1 MTIAAGQST
10 KTFTVAASSF
20 QHFAAGT
27 MVEGGTLTA
36 AVQDVLGYDLG
47 TPSSVAVSIVIH
59 SMIGFDQASYTV
71 GEAAGTLTVKLTG
84 RTSPGAPQPTSNT
97 STVELTPVD
106 QTTSSGDFDA
116 SFIAYQF
123 TPSHFSLT
131 GGVWKAE
138 ESLAITIT
146 NDDLDEDDETFDLE
160 IEYQVGTQHS
170 PLVDASGNSC
180 GSKCTVTVTITD
192 NDTAGVTVS
201 KSALTVTEQ
210 DTSGDTYTV
219 VLDSQPTADVTISVG
234 GQSGTDVTAAPTPM
248 TFTTLNWNTAQTVT
262 VTGDD
267 DADLTNDMVSLTHN
281 AASSDGDYQGIG
293 IAGVTVTVNDN
304 DTAQVLGLMIEPGNA
319 QLVVGWTAVANATG
333 YQVQWK
339 SGGQGYNNS
348 GRRAVIS
355 SGSTTS
361 HTIGSLSNG
370 TEYTVRVRATRTGA
384 NDGPYSAEVLE
395 TPVMPTAAGVTVS
408 ESALTV
414 TEQDSTGDTYTVV
427 LDRLPTASVTVT
439 VGGLGSSDLTA
450 NPSSLTFTT
459 VNWATAQMVTVTAG
473 NDADTTNDTVSLSH
487 SAMSS
492 DSAYQGIT
500 IAGLTVTV
508 NDNDTAQVT
517 GLMVEPGNAQLVVGW
532 TAVSNATGYEVQW
545 KSGVQSYN
553 NSRQATISS
562 GSTTSHTIS
571 SLSNGTE
578 YTVRIRATRTGA
590 NSGAYSAEA
599 LETPVMPTAAGV
611 TVSKSALTVTEQD
624 STGDTYTVVLDRQ
637 PTASVTIS
645 INGQAGTDVDATP
658 TPMTFTTGNWATAQ
672 MVTVT
677 AANDA
682 DTTNDTVSLSHS
694 AVSSDSAYQGITIA
708 GVTVTVADND
718 TAQVT
723 GLMVEPGNAQLAV
736 EWTAVANATGY
747 EVQWKSGGQSYN
759 TSRQAT
765 ISSGSTTSHTIS
777 SLNNGTAYTVR
788 VRATRTGAN
797 DGPYSAE
804 VVKTPVMPTAAGVT
818 VSKSALT
825 VTEQDTTGDTY
836 TVVLDRLP
844 TASVTVTVGG
854 FSSSDVTANPSSL
867 TFTTGNWATA
877 QMVTVTAGDDAD
889 TTNDTVSLTHSA
901 MSSDSDYQGI
911 TIAGLTVTV
920 TDNDTGNTP
929 AEGKPTISG
938 PAQVGR
944 TLTASTAEITDAEG
958 LTTVTYSYQ
967 WLASGTVIGGA
978 TSSTYSVSASVQGD
992 TIAVRVTFDDDEDNP
1007 ETLTSNATSNA
1018 VVPAAVTCP
1027 TDTLWC
1033 STLTAGYGTANMD
1046 GEFFLGLGA
1055 GIGTPPES
1063 YGSLD
1068 DATFTHLGVAYT
1080 VTQFFVD
1087 ADTGT
1092 AAFATSPNLP
1102 DDGAGLTLQVQQV
1115 SGQRE
1120 IPLSGKSYFSVPY
1133 LPTTTKAWQLGFA
1146 LKSSV
1151 LDPLTAPLLRGFD
1164 RVYDPYEYQTDED
1177 TEVTVWLTYA
1187 NRPAEG
1193 GPTIS
1198 GRAQVG
1204 ETLTAGIGDIADAD
1218 GLPTTFP
1225 GDYALQWLRVD
1236 ADGVSNE
1243 TPIGAG
1249 AVTYTPVAADVGKKL
1264 RVQVSFSDDGGGS
1277 ETLTSDA
1284 YPSSGTI
1291 TDGSTAGVT
1300 VSKSALTVTEEDSS
1314 GDTYT
1319 VVLNTQPTASVTV
1332 TVGGLGSSDLTA
1344 TPASLTFTTVN
1355 WQTAQTV
1362 TVTAGS
1368 DTDLTDDTV
1377 ALSHSAAS
1385 SDSAYQGITIAGL
1398 TVTVE
1403 DNDEPAP
1410 PPPPG
1415 VRALVSNL
1423 YETPASTG
1431 TDFETVA
1438 QPFTTGNNP
1447 DGYVLTSVEL
1457 RADDTTDGTRFRV
1470 QIVTLDG
1477 DGEPSALLY
1486 TLSNPASIDDGP
1498 LTFTAPA
1505 SANLAADTSYAVQ
1518 VVISSANG
1526 GPNPGATLD
1535 VTPSWNEDLALYGWS
1550 IANTRFKRSSDTD
1563 PWSSSFTRLVQ
1574 MRIRG
1579 VFYSGPSSDA
1589 TLAALTLADASD
1601 NSAIALNESF
1611 AAGTT
1616 SYAAAVDDA
1625 VELVTIDAEAADGG
1639 ATLAFLDGSGA
1650 ALADA
1655 DANADGWQVRLGA
1668 SATTVQVEVTA
1679 EDATTLTYTV
1689 AVIVNDNADATLR
1702 SLSLSGVPLSPA
1714 FSPEVPSYSANVA
1727 YTVAS
1732 TTVTAVPA
1740 QSGAAAVVKLDGA
1753 TDADGT
1759 VDLAEGAN
1767 AITVEVTA
1775 PNGTAMRTYTIT
1787 VTRRMEGQLS
1797 ADATLRSLSLSGVAF
1812 SPTFSAGVTSYTASV
1827 ADTVSSTTVTA
1838 ATSHTGATA
1847 VVKLDGALDTDG
1859 TVDLA
1864 EGANAITV
1872 EVTAEDGTS
1881 MQTYTVTVTRGAVG
1895 PPVITGVGGGGGG
1908 GSGGPSPSTVDFEW
1922 TVKHDIEELDA
1933 GHDKPSG
1940 MWSDGATLWL
1950 AENGDGADDA
1960 IYAYDL
1966 ASGERVPEKEF
1977 ELDEANRA
1985 PRGIWSDGE
1994 RAWVSD
2000 SGRDK
2005 LYAYDLATGERLE
2018 ERDIALAGGNSDPRG
2033 IWSDGQT
2040 MWVLDGRADAL
2051 FAYDLATGELLAEY
2065 ALASDNDDPHGLWSD
2080 GVTVWVSNHDPKHLF
2095 AYRLPPRPEA
2105 PAAADAE
2112 AQDLERVAEEE
2123 FGELSG
2129 ASNNSPRGIWAAGGV
2144 MYVADES
2151 DGKVYSYNMPDAIDA
2166 RLASLSLSGV
2176 DIGEFDG
2183 GRTEYEGAVGEGVT
2197 ETTVAATTV
2206 QRRTAVAID
2215 PPDADGNGA
2224 NGHQVAL
2231 EGVEEI
2237 TVTVTSADG
2246 SRERVYRVAFTQALA
2261 EIALDTGWNT
2271 FAWPGAGGV
2280 AIADALR
2287 GDGDLAN
2294 DISAAVAALY
2304 GWDGEAGGW
2313 RAFFPALADVAGV
2326 NTLATLEQ
2334 GGAYWIAVSEP
2345 VTWTVP
2351 ALATV
2356 AEAEVEATARATAFA
2371 GTVTDPDGE
2380 VVAEGLAVE
2389 AYVGDTRCNAGEP
2402 VATYVAL
2409 EDGRSVTRYY
2419 ASVAHADQL
2428 AGCAAAG
2435 GEVSFR
2441 IGDRAVVETGTWDNT
2456 AYPWQT
2462 LGLTLA
2468 RETASEETVTI
2479 DVAVWRQN
2487 EDPFN
2492 ALAALYI
2499 STRAPGESWITH
2511 DDDGALA
2518 MTLYT
2523 SPRSGARNW
2532 YRSELTPVEVVLA
2545 DGSTVT
2551 IDVAVWRNVGAPTS
2565 LYISTRVPG
2574 EGWITHDG
2582 DGALAMT
2589 LYTSPRSGAQNW
2601 YRSDLTPIEVAVQ

>member
-1 MTIAAGQST
+1 M
-10 KTFTVAASSF
+10 
-20 QHFAAGT
+20 
-27 MVEGGTLTA
+27 
-36 AVQDVLGYDLG
+36 
-47 TPSSVAVSIVIH
+47 
-59 SMIGFDQASYTV
+59 
-71 GEAAGTLTVKLTG
+71 
-84 RTSPGAPQPTSNT
+84 
-97 STVELTPVD
+97 
-106 QTTSSGDFDA
+106 
-116 SFIAYQF
+116 
-123 TPSHFSLT
+123 
-131 GGVWKAE
+131 E

-160 IEYQVGTQHS
+160 IEYRVGTQHS

-201 KSALTVTEQ
+201 KSSLTVTEQ
-210 DTSGDTYTV
+210 DASGDSYTV

-248 TFTTLNWNTAQTVT
+248 TFTTLNWATAQT
-262 VTGDD
+262 
-267 DADLTNDMVSLTHN
+267 
-281 AASSDGDYQGIG
+281 
-293 IAGVTVTVNDN
+293 
-304 DTAQVLGLMIEPGNA
+304 
-319 QLVVGWTAVANATG
+319 
-333 YQVQWK
+333 
-339 SGGQGYNNS
+339 
-348 GRRAVIS
+348 
-355 SGSTTS
+355 
-361 HTIGSLSNG
+361 
-370 TEYTVRVRATRTGA
+370 
-384 NDGPYSAEVLE
+384 
-395 TPVMPTAAGVTVS
+395 
-408 ESALTV
+408 
-414 TEQDSTGDTYTVV
+414 
-427 LDRLPTASVTVT
+427 
-439 VGGLGSSDLTA
+439 
-450 NPSSLTFTT
+450 
-459 VNWATAQMVTVTAG
+459 
-473 NDADTTNDTVSLSH
+473 
-487 SAMSS
+487 
-492 DSAYQGIT
+492 
-500 IAGLTVTV
+500 
-508 NDNDTAQVT
+508 
-517 GLMVEPGNAQLVVGW
+517 
-532 TAVSNATGYEVQW
+532 
-545 KSGVQSYN
+545 
-553 NSRQATISS
+553 
-562 GSTTSHTIS
+562 
-571 SLSNGTE
+571 
-578 YTVRIRATRTGA
+578 
-590 NSGAYSAEA
+590 
-599 LETPVMPTAAGV
+599 
-611 TVSKSALTVTEQD
+611 
-624 STGDTYTVVLDRQ
+624 
-637 PTASVTIS
+637 
-645 INGQAGTDVDATP
+645 
-658 TPMTFTTGNWATAQ
+658 
-672 MVTVT
+672 
-677 AANDA
+677 
-682 DTTNDTVSLSHS
+682 
-694 AVSSDSAYQGITIA
+694 
-708 GVTVTVADND
+708 
-718 TAQVT
+718 
-723 GLMVEPGNAQLAV
+723 
-736 EWTAVANATGY
+736 
-747 EVQWKSGGQSYN
+747 
-759 TSRQAT
+759 
-765 ISSGSTTSHTIS
+765 
-777 SLNNGTAYTVR
+777 
-788 VRATRTGAN
+788 
-797 DGPYSAE
+797 
-804 VVKTPVMPTAAGVT
+804 
-818 VSKSALT
+818 
-825 VTEQDTTGDTY
+825 
-836 TVVLDRLP
+836 
-844 TASVTVTVGG
+844 
-854 FSSSDVTANPSSL
+854 
-867 TFTTGNWATA
+867 
-877 QMVTVTAGDDAD
+877 VTVTAGDDAD

-920 TDNDTGNTP
+920 ADNDTGNTP

-938 PAQVGR
+938 PAQAGR
-944 TLTASTAEITDAEG
+944 TLTASTAGISDAEG
-958 LTTVTYSYQ
+958 LTTVSYSYQ

-992 TIAVRVTFDDDEDNP
+992 RIAVRVTFDDDEDNP
-1007 ETLTSNATSNA
+1007 ETLTSNATNNA

-1027 TDTLWC
+1027 TGTLWC

-1063 YGSLD
+1063 YGSL
-1068 DATFTHLGVAYT
+1068 AAAAFTHLGAPYT
-1080 VTQFFVD
+1080 VTVLHVD
-1087 ADTGT
+1087 ADFGT
-1092 AAFATSPNLP
+1092 ASFATSPNLP

-1115 SGQRE
+1115 SGQRD
-1120 IPLSGKSYFSVPY
+1120 IPLSGKPYFSVPY

-1146 LKSSV
+1146 LNSIV
-1151 LDPLTAPLLRGFD
+1151 ADPLTAPLLRGFD
-1164 RVYDPYEYQTDED
+1164 RLYDQYEYQTDED
-1177 TEVTVWLTYA
+1177 TEVTVWLSYA

-1225 GDYALQWLRVD
+1225 GNYTLQWLRVD

-1249 AVTYTPVAADVGKKL
+1249 AVTYTPVAADQGKKL
-1264 RVQVSFSDDGGGS
+1264 KVQVSFSDDGGGS

-1314 GDTYT
+1314 GDSYT

-1344 TPASLTFTTVN
+1344 NPASLTFTTVN

-1398 TVTVE
+1398 TVTVT
-1403 DNDEPAP
+1403 DNDDPLP

-1579 VFYSGPSSDA
+1579 VFYSGPSNDA
-1589 TLAALTLADASD
+1589 TLAALTLEDASD

-1625 VELVTIDAEAADGG
+1625 VELVTIDAETADGG

-1668 SATTVQVEVTA
+1668 SATAIQVEVTA

-1689 AVIVNDNADATLR
+1689 AVIVSDNADATLR

-1727 YTVAS
+1727 YAVAS

-1740 QSGAAAVVKLDGA
+1740 QSGATAVVKLDGA

-1847 VVKLDGALDTDG
+1847 VVKLNGALDTDG

-1864 EGANAITV
+1864 EGANTITV

-1881 MQTYTVTVTRGAVG
+1881 MQTYTITVTRGAVG

-1908 GSGGPSPSTVDFEW
+1908 GGGPSPSTVDFEW

-1966 ASGERVPEKEF
+1966 ASGERV
-1977 ELDEANRA
+1977 R
-1985 PRGIWSDGE
+1985 
-1994 RAWVSD
+1994 
-2000 SGRDK
+2000 
-2005 LYAYDLATGERLE
+2005 
-2018 ERDIALAGGNSDPRG
+2018 
-2033 IWSDGQT
+2033 
-2040 MWVLDGRADAL
+2040 
-2051 FAYDLATGELLAEY
+2051 
-2065 ALASDNDDPHGLWSD
+2065 
-2080 GVTVWVSNHDPKHLF
+2080 
-2095 AYRLPPRPEA
+2095 
-2105 PAAADAE
+2105 
-2112 AQDLERVAEEE
+2112 
-2123 FGELSG
+2123 
-2129 ASNNSPRGIWAAGGV
+2129 
-2144 MYVADES
+2144 
-2151 DGKVYSYNMPDAIDA
+2151 
-2166 RLASLSLSGV
+2166 
-2176 DIGEFDG
+2176 
-2183 GRTEYEGAVGEGVT
+2183 
-2197 ETTVAATTV
+2197 
-2206 QRRTAVAID
+2206 
-2215 PPDADGNGA
+2215 
-2224 NGHQVAL
+2224 
-2231 EGVEEI
+2231 
-2237 TVTVTSADG
+2237 
-2246 SRERVYRVAFTQALA
+2246 
-2261 EIALDTGWNT
+2261 
-2271 FAWPGAGGV
+2271 
-2280 AIADALR
+2280 
-2287 GDGDLAN
+2287 
-2294 DISAAVAALY
+2294 
-2304 GWDGEAGGW
+2304 
-2313 RAFFPALADVAGV
+2313 
-2326 NTLATLEQ
+2326 
-2334 GGAYWIAVSEP
+2334 
-2345 VTWTVP
+2345 
-2351 ALATV
+2351 
-2356 AEAEVEATARATAFA
+2356 
-2371 GTVTDPDGE
+2371 
-2380 VVAEGLAVE
+2380 
-2389 AYVGDTRCNAGEP
+2389 
-2402 VATYVAL
+2402 
-2409 EDGRSVTRYY
+2409 
-2419 ASVAHADQL
+2419 
-2428 AGCAAAG
+2428 
-2435 GEVSFR
+2435 
-2441 IGDRAVVETGTWDNT
+2441 
-2456 AYPWQT
+2456 
-2462 LGLTLA
+2462 
-2468 RETASEETVTI
+2468 
-2479 DVAVWRQN
+2479 
-2487 EDPFN
+2487 
-2492 ALAALYI
+2492 
-2499 STRAPGESWITH
+2499 
-2511 DDDGALA
+2511 
-2518 MTLYT
+2518 
-2523 SPRSGARNW
+2523 GARV
-2532 YRSELTPVEVVLA
+2532 RA
-2545 DGSTVT
+2545 
-2551 IDVAVWRNVGAPTS
+2551 R
-2565 LYISTRVPG
+2565 
-2574 EGWITHDG
+2574 
-2582 DGALAMT
+2582 
-2589 LYTSPRSGAQNW
+2589 
-2601 YRSDLTPIEVAVQ
+2601 

>member
-1 MTIAAGQST
+1 
-10 KTFTVAASSF
+10 
-20 QHFAAGT
+20 
-27 MVEGGTLTA
+27 
-36 AVQDVLGYDLG
+36 
-47 TPSSVAVSIVIH
+47 
-59 SMIGFDQASYTV
+59 
-71 GEAAGTLTVKLTG
+71 
-84 RTSPGAPQPTSNT
+84 
-97 STVELTPVD
+97 
-106 QTTSSGDFDA
+106 
-116 SFIAYQF
+116 
-123 TPSHFSLT
+123 
-131 GGVWKAE
+131 
-138 ESLAITIT
+138 
-146 NDDLDEDDETFDLE
+146 
-160 IEYQVGTQHS
+160 
-170 PLVDASGNSC
+170 
-180 GSKCTVTVTITD
+180 
-192 NDTAGVTVS
+192 
-201 KSALTVTEQ
+201 
-210 DTSGDTYTV
+210 
-219 VLDSQPTADVTISVG
+219 
-234 GQSGTDVTAAPTPM
+234 
-248 TFTTLNWNTAQTVT
+248 
-262 VTGDD
+262 
-267 DADLTNDMVSLTHN
+267 
-281 AASSDGDYQGIG
+281 
-293 IAGVTVTVNDN
+293 
-304 DTAQVLGLMIEPGNA
+304 
-319 QLVVGWTAVANATG
+319 
-333 YQVQWK
+333 
-339 SGGQGYNNS
+339 
-348 GRRAVIS
+348 
-355 SGSTTS
+355 
-361 HTIGSLSNG
+361 
-370 TEYTVRVRATRTGA
+370 
-384 NDGPYSAEVLE
+384 
-395 TPVMPTAAGVTVS
+395 
-408 ESALTV
+408 
-414 TEQDSTGDTYTVV
+414 
-427 LDRLPTASVTVT
+427 
-439 VGGLGSSDLTA
+439 
-450 NPSSLTFTT
+450 
-459 VNWATAQMVTVTAG
+459 MVTVTAG

-508 NDNDTAQVT
+508 NDNDTARVT
-517 GLMVEPGNAQLVVGW
+517 GVMIEPGNAQLVVGW

-545 KSGVQSYN
+545 KSGGQSYN
-553 NSRQATISS
+553 TSGRQDTIGS
-562 GSTTSHTIS
+562 GSTTSHTIP
-571 SLSNGTE
+571 SLTNGTE
-578 YTVRIRATRTGA
+578 YTVRVRATRTGA
-590 NSGAYSAEA
+590 NAGAYSAEA

-677 AANDA
+677 AGNDA

-723 GLMVEPGNAQLAV
+723 GLMVDPGNAQLAV
-736 EWTAVANATGY
+736 QWTAVANATGY
-747 EVQWKSGGQSYN
+747 EVQWKSGGQVYN
-759 TSRQAT
+759 TSGRQAT

-777 SLNNGTAYTVR
+777 SLNNGTEYSVR

-797 DGPYSAE
+797 AGAYSAE
-804 VVKTPVMPTAAGVT
+804 VLETPVMPTAAGVT
-818 VSKSALT
+818 VSESALT
-825 VTEQDTTGDTY
+825 VTEQDTTGDSY

-854 FSSSDVTANPSSL
+854 FSSSDVTANPASL
-867 TFTTGNWATA
+867 TFTTVNWATP
-877 QMVTVTAGDDAD
+877 QTVTVTAGNDAD
-889 TTNDTVSLTHSA
+889 TTNDTVSLSHSA

-1018 VVPAAVTCP
+1018 VAPAAVTCP
-1027 TDTLWC
+1027 TGTLWC

-1055 GIGTPPES
+1055 GVDTPPES

-1068 DATFTHLGVAYT
+1068 DGAFTHLGAPYT

-1087 ADTGT
+1087 ADGL
-1092 AAFATSPNLP
+1092 AAIFATSPNLP

-1120 IPLSGKSYFSVPY
+1120 IPLSGKTYSSIPY
-1133 LPTTTKAWQLGFA
+1133 LPATIKAWQLRTA
-1146 LKSSV
+1146 LRSSV
-1151 LDPLTAPLLRGFD
+1151 TDPLTAPLLRGFD
-1164 RVYDPYEYQTDED
+1164 RAYDPYGSQTDED
-1177 TEVTVWLTYA
+1177 TEVTVWLTYT

-1264 RVQVSFSDDGGGS
+1264 KVQVSFSDDGGGS

-1314 GDTYT
+1314 GDSYT

-1398 TVTVE
+1398 TVTVA
-1403 DNDEPAP
+1403 DNDDPPP

-1579 VFYSGPSSDA
+1579 VFYSGPSNDA
-1589 TLAALTLADASD
+1589 TLAALTLEDASD

-1625 VELVTIDAEAADGG
+1625 VEMVTIDAEAADGG

-1668 SATTVQVEVTA
+1668 SATAIQVEVTA

-1727 YTVAS
+1727 YTVSS

-1740 QSGAAAVVKLDGA
+1740 QSGGAAVVKLDGA

-1847 VVKLDGALDTDG
+1847 VVKLNGALDTDG

-1881 MQTYTVTVTRGAVG
+1881 MQTYTVTVTSGAVG

-1908 GSGGPSPSTVDFEW
+1908 GGGPSPSTVDFEW

-1960 IYAYDL
+1960 VYAYDL

-2000 SGRDK
+2000 SGRDS
-2005 LYAYDLATGERLE
+2005 LFAYDLATGERLE

-2051 FAYDLATGELLAEY
+2051 FAYDLATWGVPCRVRPRTPPTTTPT
-2065 ALASDNDDPHGLWSD
+2065 ASGPTASPSGSPTTTPSTSSPTACRP
-2080 GVTVWVSNHDPKHLF
+2080 GRK
-2095 AYRLPPRPEA
+2095 RPRPQTRKRRTSSASPRRSSGNSRARATTA
-2105 PAAADAE
+2105 PAA
-2112 AQDLERVAEEE
+2112 
-2123 FGELSG
+2123 SG
-2129 ASNNSPRGIWAAGGV
+2129 PPAG
-2144 MYVADES
+2144 
-2151 DGKVYSYNMPDAIDA
+2151 
-2166 RLASLSLSGV
+2166 
-2176 DIGEFDG
+2176 
-2183 GRTEYEGAVGEGVT
+2183 
-2197 ETTVAATTV
+2197 
-2206 QRRTAVAID
+2206 
-2215 PPDADGNGA
+2215 
-2224 NGHQVAL
+2224 
-2231 EGVEEI
+2231 
-2237 TVTVTSADG
+2237 
-2246 SRERVYRVAFTQALA
+2246 
-2261 EIALDTGWNT
+2261 
-2271 FAWPGAGGV
+2271 
-2280 AIADALR
+2280 
-2287 GDGDLAN
+2287 
-2294 DISAAVAALY
+2294 
-2304 GWDGEAGGW
+2304 
-2313 RAFFPALADVAGV
+2313 
-2326 NTLATLEQ
+2326 
-2334 GGAYWIAVSEP
+2334 
-2345 VTWTVP
+2345 
-2351 ALATV
+2351 
-2356 AEAEVEATARATAFA
+2356 
-2371 GTVTDPDGE
+2371 
-2380 VVAEGLAVE
+2380 
-2389 AYVGDTRCNAGEP
+2389 
-2402 VATYVAL
+2402 
-2409 EDGRSVTRYY
+2409 
-2419 ASVAHADQL
+2419 
-2428 AGCAAAG
+2428 
-2435 GEVSFR
+2435 
-2441 IGDRAVVETGTWDNT
+2441 
-2456 AYPWQT
+2456 
-2462 LGLTLA
+2462 
-2468 RETASEETVTI
+2468 
-2479 DVAVWRQN
+2479 
-2487 EDPFN
+2487 
-2492 ALAALYI
+2492 
-2499 STRAPGESWITH
+2499 
-2511 DDDGALA
+2511 
-2518 MTLYT
+2518 
-2523 SPRSGARNW
+2523 
-2532 YRSELTPVEVVLA
+2532 
-2545 DGSTVT
+2545 
-2551 IDVAVWRNVGAPTS
+2551 
-2565 LYISTRVPG
+2565 
-2574 EGWITHDG
+2574 
-2582 DGALAMT
+2582 
-2589 LYTSPRSGAQNW
+2589 
-2601 YRSDLTPIEVAVQ
+2601 